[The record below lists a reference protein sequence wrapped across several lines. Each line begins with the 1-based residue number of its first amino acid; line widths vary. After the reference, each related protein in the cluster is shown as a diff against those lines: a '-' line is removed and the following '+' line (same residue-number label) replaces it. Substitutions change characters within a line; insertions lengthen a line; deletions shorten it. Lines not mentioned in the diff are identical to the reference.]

1 MVEREKLLKR
11 RVAELEAT
19 VRGQRARIADLT
31 GRLEAAEAQV
41 STLVHQVADLR
52 SELAELRTI
61 LLRETLTHHER
72 LSALESF
79 RRWGIGLFTGLVVGG
94 IAALLGA
101 IFRIII

>member
-1 MVEREKLLKR
+1 MMTEDLERIVGGL
-11 RVAELEAT
+11 
-19 VRGQRARIADLT
+19 
-31 GRLEAAEAQV
+31 EAQV

>member
-1 MVEREKLLKR
+1 MMSEDLERIVGGL
-11 RVAELEAT
+11 
-19 VRGQRARIADLT
+19 
-31 GRLEAAEAQV
+31 EAQV
-41 STLVHQVADLR
+41 NTLVSQVTDMRKELSELR
-52 SELAELRTI
+52 SV

-79 RRWGIGLFTGLVVGG
+79 RRWGIGLFTGLAVSG